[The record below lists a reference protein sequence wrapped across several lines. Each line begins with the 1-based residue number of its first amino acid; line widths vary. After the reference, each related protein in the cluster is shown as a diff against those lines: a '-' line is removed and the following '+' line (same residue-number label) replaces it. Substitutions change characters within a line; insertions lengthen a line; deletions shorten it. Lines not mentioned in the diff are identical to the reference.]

1 MKIDAFLT
9 PFFPETEN
17 QFKDSVVVMIDVFRA
32 STSICAA
39 LYNGAKEIIPSSS
52 TEKAVKIYNSLS
64 REVRFLG
71 GERNGVKPN
80 GFDAGNSPDEYTE
93 EKVKNKTVIIST
105 TNGTQIFG
113 KAREASV
120 RIIGGFV
127 NISRV
132 LEFMNDNYLDDENLN
147 DDIKI
152 TFLCAGTNGRLAYE
166 DTLCAGAFI
175 NSLKQKHGRLELTD
189 TADAAKNLYNLHS
202 VDITNFLMQRE
213 HAAFLKSIGFEKDI
227 QTSLDFNLYP
237 VVPVVTGNG
246 IKMQENIK

>member
-17 QFKDSVVVMIDVFRA
+17 QFKDSIVVMIDVFRA

-39 LYNGAKEIIPSSS
+39 LYNGAKEVIPSST
-52 TEKAVKIYNSLS
+52 TEKAVKIYSSLS

-80 GFDAGNSPDEYTE
+80 GFDAGNSPDEYAE
-93 EKVKNKTVIIST
+93 EKVKDKTVIIST

-113 KAREASV
+113 KARDAAI

-127 NISRV
+127 NITRA
-132 LEFMNDNYLDDENLN
+132 LDYLNENYLDDENLN
-147 DDIKI
+147 KDIKI

-175 NSLKQKHGRLELTD
+175 NSLKQKHGAMELTD

-202 VDITNFLMQRE
+202 VDLTNFLMQRE
-213 HAAFLKSIGFEKDI
+213 HAVFLRNIGFEKDI
-227 QTSLDFNLYP
+227 DTALDFNLYP
-237 VVPVVTGNG
+237 VVPVVSGNA
-246 IKMQENIK
+246 IRIHEKMK